1 MNPGGFATHSRVL
14 SWLLLVVL
22 FVCPMNSRAETPVP
36 QTVAG
41 SLLNQYY
48 DIGRWSKWGLWG
60 VLEHVTQD
68 PTTSPKYQG
77 LLDAIAAHP
86 ARPR

>member
-1 MNPGGFATHSRVL
+1 MREVYREYIDTWVAAGG
-14 SWLLLVVL
+14 
-22 FVCPMNSRAETPVP
+22 
-36 QTVAG
+36 G
-41 SLLNQYY
+41 LLNQYH

-60 VLEHVTQD
+60 VLEHVTED
-68 PTTSPKYQG
+68 PASAPKYQG